1 MTKTQIKCD
10 ICCGNITDLTYVDTS
25 NYELCVFCKS
35 EEQFLIDWRNFR
47 NKKRKYEEKMKIGVN
62 LIQKE
67 QVCDDIVSRVLEY
80 I

>member
-1 MTKTQIKCD
+1 
-10 ICCGNITDLTYVDTS
+10 
-25 NYELCVFCKS
+25 VFCKN

-47 NKKRKYEEKMKIGVN
+47 NKKRKYEEKMKIGIN

-67 QVCDDIVSRVLEY
+67 KVCDDIVSRVLEY

>member
-1 MTKTQIKCD
+1 MTKTKIKCA
-10 ICCGNITDLTYVDTS
+10 ICCGNITDITYIDTS

-47 NKKRKYEEKMKIGVN
+47 NKKRKYEEKLKIGVN

-67 QVCDDIVSRVLEY
+67 KVCDDIVSRVLEY